1 MEPVLING
9 EWRESSSVSLFH
21 AVNPNL
27 GEPFDEVFPVSSLS
41 DVDAALDAGVVAARE
56 LRDLPPGLPADFL
69 DAYADAIEADT
80 ERIVQTGH
88 DETGLPASPRLEAE
102 LSRTTDQLRQ
112 AAWAVRDGSW
122 VAATIDTGSNI
133 RSMYAPLNKPVVV
146 FGPNN
151 FPIAFNGIAG
161 GDFAAAIAAGN
172 PVIAKAN
179 PGHPMTT
186 RLLGEAAVGAVQS
199 VGGPPALVQLLYRV
213 RGEDGLKLV
222 SDHRTGAVGFT
233 GSKKGGLALK
243 AAADAAGVPIY
254 LEMSSINPVFL
265 LEGALE
271 ARGEEIAGEF
281 YSSCTLGAGQY
292 CTNPGLVVVPTGEA
306 GDRFVKQV
314 SELFGSGAAGTL
326 LTDPG
331 HLDDGV
337 SVLAG
342 HGARLVVGGAAVT
355 EERFAFDNTLLTI
368 TAAEFLDEAQALQ
381 TEVFGPVSLLIRA
394 GGAEEMAQV
403 ARALHGNLTGA
414 IYSSPSDEDE
424 YSLVEAELRR
434 RVGRLLNDKMPTG
447 VAVVP
452 SMNHGGPYPATG
464 HPGFTAVGI
473 PASVHRFA
481 ALHCYDNVA
490 EHRLPVPLRDKNP
503 TGSMWRYIDRRW
515 TTEDVS

>member
-1 MEPVLING
+1 LEPVLIDG
-9 EWRESSSVSLFH
+9 KWRESDSVSSFH
-21 AVNPNL
+21 ATNPNIGL
-27 GEPFDEVFPVSSLS
+27 PFDEEFPVSSLS
-41 DVDAALDAGVVAARE
+41 DVDAALDAGLAAARQ
-56 LRDLPPGLPADFL
+56 LRDLPRGLLADFL
-69 DAYADAIEADT
+69 DAYADAIDADAD
-80 ERIVQTGH
+80 RIVLTAH
-88 DETGLPASPRLEAE
+88 DETGLPATPRLEAE
-102 LSRTTDQLRQ
+102 LSRTTDQLKQ
-112 AAWAVRDGSW
+112 AAWAVREGSW
-122 VAATIDTGSNI
+122 VTATIDTATNI
-133 RSMYAPLNKPVVV
+133 RSMYSSLDKPVVV

-186 RLLGEAAVGAVQS
+186 RLLGEAAVKAMEAV
-199 VGGPPALVQLLYRV
+199 GTPRALVQLIYRV
-213 RGEDGLKLV
+213 RGQDGLKLV

-233 GSKKGGLALK
+233 GSRVGGLTLK
-243 AAADAAGVPIY
+243 TAADAAGVPIY
-254 LEMSSINPVFL
+254 LELGSINPVFL

-271 ARGEEIAGEF
+271 ARGDAIANEF

-306 GDRFVKQV
+306 GDRFVKQA
-314 SELFGSGAAGTL
+314 SELFGSGDAGTL

-331 HLDDGV
+331 HLDEGV
-337 SVLAG
+337 SILSE
-342 HGARLVVGGAAVT
+342 HGASLVVGGST
-355 EERFAFDNTLLTI
+355 LREERFAFENTLLTI
-368 TAAEFLDEAQALQ
+368 TAPEFLDDARALQ

-394 GGAEEMAQV
+394 DGPEEMAQV
-403 ARALHGNLTGA
+403 ARALEGNLTGG
-414 IYSSPSDEDE
+414 IYSEPSDEE
-424 YSLVEAELRR
+424 AYALVEREVRT

-473 PASVHRFA
+473 PASIHRFA

-490 EHRLPVPLRDKNP
+490 EHRLPAPLRSNNP